1 MSEQKKV
8 EETRG
13 LSDYEKLGK
22 KIGEIVTKKQ
32 ESYGNAFEKSSE
44 VVKVLY
50 PNGINTNQ
58 YVEMLTVLRIIDKLF
73 RVATDKDNH
82 NEDPFLDIAGYGLLM
97 TKYKLDKK
105 RQEKK

>member
-50 PNGINTNQ
+50 PNQ